1 VFPALTV
8 RADFDAVFFLE
19 EDCLMSHHLSDP
31 CPTAGDPTDPNGL
44 TALLD
49 RHLLWMETHHY
60 AWGTVTLRRQTL
72 TRFIRWCHERTVT
85 RPGEVTRELLERYQ
99 RHLFFY
105 RKRDGQRLGISSQS
119 HALTAL
125 RRWFTWLSRERLIAQ
140 NPAAELQLPRAE
152 RRLPRHA
159 LSEDNVEAVLA
170 QPDLA
175 TPLGLRD
182 RAMLETLYS
191 SGLRRGE
198 LLALYRHDVDRERGV
213 VLIRRGKGNK
223 DRVVPIGQRALA
235 WIDKYVADV
244 RPQLMPARATP
255 VLFLTT
261 SGRAMHPNQFS
272 ARVREY
278 LQRAGVIQAGAC
290 HLFRH
295 TTATLM
301 LEAGADVR
309 FIQALLGHES
319 LKTTQIYTHVSIPQ
333 LRRVHAQTHPAW
345 RLYRRADGPSS
356 EASPRPSEPDDDREA
371 DGQPP
376 A

>member
-1 VFPALTV
+1 MAH
-8 RADFDAVFFLE
+8 
-19 EDCLMSHHLSDP
+19 SLSN
-31 CPTAGDPTDPNGL
+31 PTPMPGDPTDPDGL
-44 TALLD
+44 SVLLD

-60 AWGTVTLRRQTL
+60 AWGTVILRRQTL
-72 TRFIRWCHERTVT
+72 TRFIRWCHDRSVT

-105 RKRDGQRLGISSQS
+105 RKRDGQPLSLSSQS

-125 RRWFTWLSRERLIAQ
+125 RRWFSWLSRERLIAR

-159 LSEDNVEAVLA
+159 LSMAKMEAVLA

-191 SGLRRGE
+191 SGLRRSE
-198 LLALYRHDVDRERGV
+198 VLALHRDDVDRERGV

-235 WIDKYVADV
+235 WIDKYAADV
-244 RPQLMPARATP
+244 RPQLMPAQASP

-278 LQRAGVIQAGAC
+278 LQRAGVVQAGAC

-319 LKTTQIYTHVSIPQ
+319 LTTTQIYTHVSIPQ
-333 LRRVHAQTHPAW
+333 LRRVHAKTHPAW
-345 RLYRRADGPSS
+345 RLYRHGNGQLPQ
-356 EASPRPSEPDDDREA
+356 PPQPDDGDP
-371 DGQPP
+371 QLPP
-376 A
+376 D